1 MEREEEDD
9 FELWIDNLEID
20 VIQFEYGYEPGEF
33 TVYPEHWRPM
43 YDRGLTPAEAFKAGL
58 DAHGESRREEEAAR
72 KANYQRIL
80 QQDAEAVKRW
90 RETNP

>member
-43 YDRGLTPAEAFKAGL
+43 YDRGLTPAQAFKAAL
-58 DAHGESRREEEAAR
+58 DAHAEARREEDAAR
-72 KANYQRIL
+72 LANYERIKL
-80 QQDAEAVKRW
+80 ADAEAVAQW
-90 RETNP
+90 RKDHP